1 MRKAVRDPFVVGS
14 IAHLEIARTKDS
26 QGCES
31 EIQRVIEN
39 WRTAHPFGPGMGGAI
54 GHAAYKV
61 RISTLEGFLRDTVA
75 REGAMPVGLHTLE
88 YEFCGPEVRTF
99 SVNFDGE
106 HHALRQTI
114 R

>member
-1 MRKAVRDPFVVGS
+1 M
-14 IAHLEIARTKDS
+14 TKDS

-39 WRTAHPFGPGMGGAI
+39 WKTAHPFGPGMGGVI